1 VLFDAAEGQHLAA
14 LSSGGKLLIFT
25 LDQMKELSGGGR
37 GTVIMGLDE
46 GETLAAA
53 CVAQSS
59 LTLLCN
65 TRGGKPVETSVAPRD
80 WEPWLGKR
88 ARKGKPAP
96 AAPRPTACAAAEG
109 RPEGQTRAPG
119 RTAQPAP
126 ARLRLSPRDEG
137 APAPSSPRP
146 AHSGACRGSRW
157 RCAHRE

>member
-1 VLFDAAEGQHLAA
+1 MNAIVVTDKQWAIGRSGDLLFSLPGDMKH
-14 LSSGGKLLIFT
+14 FRT
-25 LDQMKELSGGGR
+25 LTTG

-96 AAPRPTACAAAEG
+96 G
-109 RPEGQTRAPG
+109 RSQANG
-119 RTAQPAP
+119 
-126 ARLRLSPRDEG
+126 L
-137 APAPSSPRP
+137 
-146 AHSGACRGSRW
+146 RGS
-157 RCAHRE
+157 